1 MSQDLGTTITA
12 SKARSNLYRLIEEV
26 SSGLKRFTITHK
38 GEAKVILMNLEEVA
52 AWEETME
59 IMSDPKLMRDLKR
72 SEKEIEEGK
81 TVSMEKLM
89 KELNVSPD
97 DL

>member
-1 MSQDLGTTITA
+1 
-12 SKARSNLYRLIEEV
+12 
-26 SSGLKRFTITHK
+26 
-38 GEAKVILMNLEEVA
+38 VILMNLEEVA

>member
-1 MSQDLGTTITA
+1 M
-12 SKARSNLYRLIEEV
+12 
-26 SSGLKRFTITHK
+26 
-38 GEAKVILMNLEEVA
+38 ILMNLEEVA